1 MNINTI
7 SKLKEVLDSSTY
19 IRENPDKVIQAF
31 QRLGVKVSKDVE
43 EFFVNFAGPFWEET
57 LGMEFLD
64 IVDDEINIESMTM
77 ECRREHSFPV
87 HYLVLTEMVANE
99 VIVLDT
105 LDDKVY
111 RVDFEGGD
119 EKLLSGALQAKW
131 ESFEDFVAAYFD
143 L

>member
-1 MNINTI
+1 MNII
-7 SKLKEVLDSSTY
+7 SELKAILDSGTY
-19 IRENPDKVIQAF
+19 ARENPDEVIQTF

-43 EFFVNFAGPFWEET
+43 DFFVNFAGPFWEET

-64 IVDDEINIESMTM
+64 IVEDEVNIESVTM
-77 ECRREHSFPV
+77 KCRKEHSFPE

-99 VIVLDT
+99 VIVLNT
-105 LDDKVY
+105 IDDKVY

-119 EKLLSGALQAKW
+119 EKLLKGVLQAEW
-131 ESFEDFVAAYFD
+131 YSFEEFLIAYFG

>member
-1 MNINTI
+1 MSII
-7 SKLKEVLDSSTY
+7 SKLKEILDSSTY
-19 IRENPDKVIQAF
+19 ARENPDEVIQTF
-31 QRLGVKVSKDVE
+31 QRLSVKVSKDVE

-64 IVDDEINIESMTM
+64 IESVTM
-77 ECRREHSFPV
+77 ECRIEHSFPV

-99 VIVLDT
+99 VIVLNT

-119 EKLLSGALQAKW
+119 EKLLNGVLQAEW
-131 ESFEDFVAAYFD
+131 QSFEEFLIAYFD

>member
-1 MNINTI
+1 MCIV

-19 IRENPDKVIQAF
+19 ARENSDEVLQTF

-43 EFFVNFAGPFWEET
+43 EFFWNFAGPFWEET

-64 IVDDEINIESMTM
+64 IVEDEINIENITM
-77 ECRREHSFPV
+77 ECRREYSFPV

-119 EKLLSGALQAKW
+119 EKLLNGVLQAEW
-131 ESFEDFVAAYFD
+131 QSFEDFLFTYFD

>member
-1 MNINTI
+1 M
-7 SKLKEVLDSSTY
+7 DSSTY
-19 IRENPDKVIQAF
+19 VRENPDEVIQTF
-31 QRLGVKVSKDVE
+31 QRLSVKVSKDVE

-64 IVDDEINIESMTM
+64 IVEDEINIESVTM
-77 ECRREHSFPV
+77 ECRIEHSFPV
-87 HYLVLTEMVANE
+87 HYLVLTEMVSNE
-99 VIVLDT
+99 VIVLNT

-119 EKLLSGALQAKW
+119 EKLLNGVLQAEW
-131 ESFEDFVAAYFD
+131 QSFEEFLIAYFD

>member
-1 MNINTI
+1 M
-7 SKLKEVLDSSTY
+7 SRSFLL
-19 IRENPDKVIQAF
+19 
-31 QRLGVKVSKDVE
+31 
-43 EFFVNFAGPFWEET
+43 NFAGPFWEET

-64 IVDDEINIESMTM
+64 IVEDEINIESVTM
-77 ECRREHSFPV
+77 ECRIEHSFPV

-99 VIVLDT
+99 VIVLNT

-119 EKLLSGALQAKW
+119 EKLLNGVLQAEW
-131 ESFEDFVAAYFD
+131 QSFEEFLIAYFD

>member
-1 MNINTI
+1 MNII
-7 SKLKEVLDSSTY
+7 SELKAILDSGTY
-19 IRENPDKVIQAF
+19 ARENPEEVIQTF

-43 EFFVNFAGPFWEET
+43 DFFVNFAGPFWEET

-64 IVDDEINIESMTM
+64 IVEDEVNIESVTM
-77 ECRREHSFPV
+77 KCRKEHSFPE

-99 VIVLDT
+99 VIVLNT
-105 LDDKVY
+105 IDDKVY

-119 EKLLSGALQAKW
+119 EKLLKGVLQAEW
-131 ESFEDFVAAYFD
+131 YSFEEFLIAYFG

>member
-1 MNINTI
+1 MSII
-7 SKLKEVLDSSTY
+7 SELKAILDSGTY
-19 IRENPDKVIQAF
+19 ARENPDEVIQTF

-43 EFFVNFAGPFWEET
+43 DFFMNFAGPFWEET

-64 IVDDEINIESMTM
+64 IVEDEVNIESVTM
-77 ECRREHSFPV
+77 ECRMEHSFPE

-99 VIVLDT
+99 VIVLNT
-105 LDDKVY
+105 KDDKVY

-119 EKLLSGALQAKW
+119 EKLLNGVLQAEW
-131 ESFEDFVAAYFD
+131 HSFEEFLIAYFD

>member
-1 MNINTI
+1 MSII
-7 SKLKEVLDSSTY
+7 SKLKEILDSSTY
-19 IRENPDKVIQAF
+19 ARENPDEVIQTF
-31 QRLGVKVSKDVE
+31 QRLSVKVSKDVE

-64 IVDDEINIESMTM
+64 IVEDEINIESVTM

-99 VIVLDT
+99 VIVLNT

-119 EKLLSGALQAKW
+119 EKLLNGVLQAEW
-131 ESFEDFVAAYFD
+131 QSFEEFLIAYFD